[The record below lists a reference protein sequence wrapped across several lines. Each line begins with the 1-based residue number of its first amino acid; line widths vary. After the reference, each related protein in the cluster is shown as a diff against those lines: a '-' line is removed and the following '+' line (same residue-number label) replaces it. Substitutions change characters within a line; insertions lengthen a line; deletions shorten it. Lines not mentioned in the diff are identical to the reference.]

1 MSDTPLQYPGFVA
14 QSVENTQ
21 PETEGMQNFQQ
32 IPQYDAF
39 QHYGAAPP
47 DSQGFHNAMATPAEP
62 EPQGTGI
69 KEDG

>member
-1 MSDTPLQYPGFVA
+1 
-14 QSVENTQ
+14 
-21 PETEGMQNFQQ
+21 MQIFQQ

-39 QHYGAAPP
+39 QNYGAAPP